1 MTTRANYQLTNYPVG
16 SSLEIWSI
24 CWPLMLS
31 FCSSS
36 FMMFADRL
44 YLAHHSVA
52 AMNAMAVA
60 ANFCYLVLIF
70 PFGICEITE
79 VFVGR
84 LHGENRHREVGRP
97 TWQIIWLS
105 IASWP
110 LFFGI
115 SNILSTVLFSNK
127 SLEATYLNTFLG
139 FGPFLLISLALTGFF
154 VGIGNT
160 RVITYAT
167 ISANLVNIALAP
179 LLIFGTQFTPAM
191 GIKGAALAGG
201 ISQGYQALFLFVL
214 FLQKKTR
221 DEFATKNCSLDLK
234 LTKEMLRIGLPA
246 GTSRSLEVL
255 AHCAFFYIMAMA
267 GPMELTIATI
277 VQSFFLLVVFCNDAT
292 SKGVTAI
299 IANLIGAKIPLLIPK
314 VMKAAYRLQFIL
326 FCLVCALCFVG
337 ADSLFSY
344 VLQEEDK
351 MLLANPSFVVTL
363 KICLFL
369 MCLFFLFDGFW
380 WIVIGH
386 LTAIGDTKF
395 ILYANALAQWLI
407 YIVPTY
413 ALVVYAEGG
422 ALCGWS
428 MVTLNSGVLFGLFWW
443 RSKWQLKKAIGSS
456 SHGIRL

>member
-1 MTTRANYQLTNYPVG
+1 
-16 SSLEIWSI
+16 
-24 CWPLMLS
+24 MLS
-31 FCSSS
+31 FCSNS

-44 YLAHHSVA
+44 YLAHYSVA

-60 ANFCYLVLIF
+60 ANFCFLVLIF

-84 LHGENRHREVGRP
+84 FHGESRHHEVGRP
-97 TWQIIWLS
+97 TWQIIWMS

-110 LFFGI
+110 LFFII
-115 SNILSTVLFSNK
+115 SHMLSTMLFSAE

-139 FGPFLLISLALTGFF
+139 FGPFLLVSLALTGFF
-154 VGIGNT
+154 VGVGNT

-167 ISANLVNIALAP
+167 ISANLVNIGLAP
-179 LLIFGTQFTPAM
+179 LLIFGTPFTPAL

-201 ISQGYQALFLFVL
+201 LSQGYQALFLFYH

-221 DEFATKNCSLDLK
+221 DEFATNNCSVDLP

-255 AHCAFFYIMAMA
+255 AHCAFFYIMSMA
-267 GPMELTIATI
+267 GPLELTIATI

-299 IANLIGAKIPLLIPK
+299 ISNLVGAKIFTLIPK
-314 VMKAAYRLQFIL
+314 VMRAAYKLQLIL
-326 FCLVCALCFVG
+326 FAAVLALCFLG
-337 ADSLFSY
+337 ADSLFSF

-351 MLLANPSFVVTL
+351 LLLTDSTFLTTL
-363 KICLFL
+363 KACLFL

-395 ILYANALAQWLI
+395 ILYANALAQWCI

-413 ALVVYAEGG
+413 LLVTYAEGG

-428 MVTLNSGVLFGLFWW
+428 MVTLNSAVLFVLFLV
-443 RSKWQLKKAIGSS
+443 RSKKQLKLAFS
-456 SHGIRL
+456 

>member
-1 MTTRANYQLTNYPVG
+1 MTTHANYQLTSHPVG
-16 SSLEIWSI
+16 SSREIWSI

-31 FCSSS
+31 FCSNS

-44 YLAHHSVA
+44 FLAHHSVS

-60 ANFCYLVLIF
+60 ANFCFLVLIF

-84 LHGENRHREVGRP
+84 FHGEERHHDVGRP

-110 LFFGI
+110 LFFII
-115 SNILSTVLFSNK
+115 SHLFSTFLFAQD
-127 SLEATYLNTFLG
+127 SLESTYLNTFLS
-139 FGPFLLISLALTGFF
+139 FGPFLLVSLALTGFF

-167 ISANLVNIALAP
+167 ISANFVNLLLAP
-179 LLIFGTQFTPAM
+179 LLIFGTPLTPAL

-201 ISQGYQALFLFVL
+201 LSQTYQALYLFVL
-214 FLQKKTR
+214 FLQKKRR
-221 DEFATKNCSLDLK
+221 DEFATKNCAIDLK
-234 LTKEMLRIGLPA
+234 LTKEMLKIGLPA

-255 AHCAFFYIMAMA
+255 AHCAFFYIMAQA

-299 IANLIGAKIPLLIPK
+299 ISNLIGAGIHTLIPK
-314 VMKAAYRLQFIL
+314 VMQAAYRLQIVL
-326 FCLVCALCFVG
+326 FGLVCALCFVG
-337 ADSLFSY
+337 ADSLFSF
-344 VLQEEDK
+344 VLQEQDK
-351 MLLANPSFVVTL
+351 ALLADASFVFTL
-363 KICLFL
+363 KLCLLL

-395 ILYANALAQWLI
+395 ILYANAIAQWCI
-407 YIVPTY
+407 YIAPTY
-413 ALVVYAEGG
+413 ALVMWADGG
-422 ALCGWS
+422 ALCGWT
-428 MVTLNSGVLFGLFWW
+428 MVTLNSAALFIIFLF
-443 RSKWQLKKAIGSS
+443 RSRKQLNAALGTA
-456 SHGIRL
+456 

>member
-1 MTTRANYQLTNYPVG
+1 MSTQKPYQLTRHPVG
-16 SSLEIWSI
+16 TSLEIWAI

-31 FCSSS
+31 FCSNS

-44 YLAHHSVA
+44 YLAHHSVS

-60 ANFCYLVLIF
+60 ANFCFLVLIF

-84 LHGENRHREVGRP
+84 FHGENRHLDVGRP

-110 LFFGI
+110 LFFI
-115 SNILSTVLFSNK
+115 ASHLMSTVLFSHD
-127 SLEATYLNTFLG
+127 SLEATYLYTFLS

-179 LLIFGTQFTPAM
+179 ILIYGTAFSPAM

-201 ISQGYQALFLFVL
+201 LSQAYQAFFLFVL
-214 FLQKKTR
+214 FFQKKTR
-221 DEFATKNCSLDLK
+221 DEFATKNCSIDLP

-246 GTSRSLEVL
+246 GASRSLEVL
-255 AHCAFFYIMAMA
+255 AHCAFFYIMAKA
-267 GPMELTIATI
+267 GPLELTIATI
-277 VQSFFLLVVFCNDAT
+277 VQSFFLLIVFTNDAT

-299 IANLIGAKIPLLIPK
+299 ISNLIGAKVSSLIPK
-314 VMKAAYRLQFIL
+314 VMKAAYRLQFIM
-326 FCLVCALCFVG
+326 FCLVVALCFIG
-337 ADSLFSY
+337 ADSLFSF
-344 VLQEEDK
+344 VLQEEDRI
-351 MLLANPSFVVTL
+351 LLTNPSFVFNL
-363 KICLFL
+363 KICLLL

-395 ILYANALAQWLI
+395 ILYANALAQWLV
-407 YIVPTY
+407 YILPTY
-413 ALVVYAEGG
+413 LLVMYAGGG

-428 MVTLNSGVLFGLFWW
+428 MVCLNSAVLFAIFLW
-443 RSKWQLKKAIGSS
+443 RSNWQLNRALVKQDQ
-456 SHGIRL
+456 LL

>member
-1 MTTRANYQLTNYPVG
+1 MTTYVPTATRPHYQLTRHPVG
-16 SSLEIWSI
+16 SSFEIWAI

-31 FCSSS
+31 FCSNSL
-36 FMMFADRL
+36 MMFADRL
-44 YLAHHSVA
+44 YLAHHGVA

-60 ANFCYLVLIF
+60 ANFCYLILIF
-70 PFGICEITE
+70 PFSICEITE

-84 LHGENRHREVGRP
+84 FHGENRNCDAGRP

-110 LFFGI
+110 LF
-115 SNILSTVLFSNK
+115 ILSSYVLSTLLFLPD
-127 SLEATYLNTFLG
+127 SLEAIYLTTFLG
-139 FGPFLLISLALTGFF
+139 FGPFLLLSVALTGFF
-154 VGIGNT
+154 VGVGNT
-160 RVITYAT
+160 RIITFAT

-179 LLIFGTQFTPAM
+179 LLIFGTAFSPAM
-191 GIKGAALAGG
+191 GIKGAAIAGG
-201 ISQGYQALFLFVL
+201 LSQAYQGLYLFVL
-214 FLQKKTR
+214 FLRKKTR
-221 DEFATKNCSLDLK
+221 DEFATKNCSIDIK

-255 AHCAFFYIMAMA
+255 AHCAFFYIMAKA
-267 GPMELTIATI
+267 GPLELTIATI

-299 IANLIGAKIPLLIPK
+299 ISNLIGAKIYDLIPK
-314 VMKAAYRLQFIL
+314 VMNAAYRLQMIL
-326 FCLVCALCFVG
+326 FCLVCALCFIG

-344 VLQEEDK
+344 VLQEQDK
-351 MLLANPSFVVTL
+351 ILLADAAFVLTL
-363 KICLFL
+363 KFCLLL

-395 ILYANALAQWLI
+395 ILYANALTQWFV

-413 ALVVYAEGG
+413 LLVVYAGGG
-422 ALCGWS
+422 AICGWS
-428 MVTLNSGVLFGLFWW
+428 MVTINSAILFGVFLL
-443 RSKWQLKKAIGSS
+443 RSKWQLRKA
-456 SHGIRL
+456 

>member
-1 MTTRANYQLTNYPVG
+1 
-16 SSLEIWSI
+16 
-24 CWPLMLS
+24 
-31 FCSSS
+31 
-36 FMMFADRL
+36 MFADRL
-44 YLAHHSVA
+44 YLAHHSIT

-60 ANFCYLVLIF
+60 ANFCFLVLIF
-70 PFGICEITE
+70 PFSICEITE

-84 LHGENRHREVGRP
+84 FHGENRNMDVGRP
-97 TWQIIWLS
+97 TWQIVWLS

-110 LFFGI
+110 LFFAI
-115 SNILSTVLFSNK
+115 SHVLSSLLFLPDSQETV
-127 SLEATYLNTFLG
+127 YLTTFLG
-139 FGPFLLISLALTGFF
+139 FGPCLLVSVALTGFF
-154 VGIGNT
+154 VGVGNT
-160 RVITYAT
+160 RVITYAA

-179 LLIFGTQFTPAM
+179 LLIFGTAYTPAM
-191 GIKGAALAGG
+191 GIKGAAIAGG
-201 ISQGYQALFLFVL
+201 VSQGYQALFLFVL
-214 FLQKKTR
+214 FLRKKAR
-221 DEFATKNCSLDLK
+221 DEFATKNCSIDVK

-255 AHCAFFYIMAMA
+255 AHCAFFYIMAKA
-267 GPMELTIATI
+267 GPLELTIATI

-299 IANLIGAKIPLLIPK
+299 ISNLIGAKIYDLIPK

-326 FCLVCALCFVG
+326 FCLVCALCFIG
-337 ADSLFSY
+337 ADSLFSF

-351 MLLANPSFVVTL
+351 ILLTDASFVLTL
-363 KICLFL
+363 KFCLLL

-413 ALVVYAEGG
+413 LLVVYADGG
-422 ALCGWS
+422 AICGWS
-428 MVTLNSGVLFGLFWW
+428 MVTLNSIALFGLFLW
-443 RSKWQLKKAIGSS
+443 RSKWQLKQALV
-456 SHGIRL
+456 R